1 MKLWY
6 VYIMTNKPK
15 GVLYAGMTDNI
26 DARVQEHK
34 TKVFKKS
41 FTARY
46 NCDKLVYLEEYD
58 EGFEASKREQQMK
71 KWKRG
76 WKIKLVEEMN
86 PEWFDLSLNWNN
98 GDLKFLR
105 KDKLIQNKNKMR

>member
-1 MKLWY
+1 
-6 VYIMTNKPK
+6 
-15 GVLYAGMTDNI
+15 
-26 DARVQEHK
+26 
-34 TKVFKKS
+34 
-41 FTARY
+41 
-46 NCDKLVYLEEYD
+46 
-58 EGFEASKREQQMK
+58 MK
-71 KWKRG
+71 KWKRE